1 MNEVNRNMI
10 AYLVACVSEFA
21 SATDLSV
28 QAAHRY
34 LSLHGGIDF
43 LVENYEAEHLLS
55 LDDAVS
61 DLKEIAQ
68 QSGGMLA

>member
-1 MNEVNRNMI
+1 MDKTTKNMI

-21 SATDLSV
+21 VSTGLDA
-28 QAAHRY
+28 QAAYRY

-43 LVENYEAEHLLS
+43 LIEHYEVEHLLS

-61 DLKEIAQ
+61 DLKVITRQA
-68 QSGGMLA
+68 GGMIA